1 MVNKNFKNKLM
12 NINNFSEKIT
22 TRSAR
27 MKNITNSLDMNIKN
41 SFSVNSSNSLGLES
55 KAARNGTDF
64 VYHRSNCGYPAVRMY
79 CCGGDGRGSACGYW
93 ASTTPIACGLSH
105 ADMVWYGYSKDTWVY
120 DKIET
125 IINNKANGTVGEDH
139 NFSTYDF
146 IDITYK
152 CG

>member
-55 KAARNGTDF
+55 KAAKMVLILYIIEVTVDIQMSECTAAA
-64 VYHRSNCGYPAVRMY
+64 VMVVVVLAVIGYRHFQYRVVLAMQIWF
-79 CCGGDGRGSACGYW
+79 GM
-93 ASTTPIACGLSH
+93 
-105 ADMVWYGYSKDTWVY
+105 DMAIPHVS
-120 DKIET
+120 
-125 IINNKANGTVGEDH
+125 II
-139 NFSTYDF
+139 
-146 IDITYK
+146 
-152 CG
+152 